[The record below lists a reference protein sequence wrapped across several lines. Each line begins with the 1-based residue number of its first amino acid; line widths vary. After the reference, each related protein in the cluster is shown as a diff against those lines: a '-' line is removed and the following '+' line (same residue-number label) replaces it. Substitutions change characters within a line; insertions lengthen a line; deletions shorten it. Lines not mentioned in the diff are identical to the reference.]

1 MQHDQVQKDEPPK
14 RKQLSAKIMNN
25 IFVWSFKMAAN
36 DLEPGMVEAVAG
48 EDRVRFNIREG
59 GFFIFDHP
67 LAKMDDLSH
76 QFVAAVLVEFE
87 WVFKTSF
94 DFHMF
99 VNKARPFFP
108 RQETGKLSLKM
119 ELAMFSDTALALK
132 EPWLVKRCNM
142 PHGWDQGMTKT
153 LFVWTEAVEVL
164 QQISNSLHIKM
175 ILYQP
180 YRDFGTLRMATQ
192 TLRSTTVTLKV
203 DLIDENW
210 NKSGNAEFY
219 KAMAAFA
226 ITGMEMDDVHE
237 QRRQQMTNAQLTWHI
252 NRGCTGIR
260 YLAILIPKPDNRGTE
275 TGPEG

>member
-1 MQHDQVQKDEPPK
+1 
-14 RKQLSAKIMNN
+14 
-25 IFVWSFKMAAN
+25 MAAN

-48 EDRVRFNIREG
+48 EDRVRFHIREG

-76 QFVAAVLVEFE
+76 QFVTAVLVEFE

-94 DFHMF
+94 EFHMF

-153 LFVWTEAVEVL
+153 LMVWTEAVEVL

-175 ILYQP
+175 ILHQP
-180 YRDFGTLRMATQ
+180 YRDFGMLRVATQ
-192 TLRSTTVTLKV
+192 TLRSTNVTLELE
-203 DLIDENW
+203 LIEENW
-210 NKSGNAEFY
+210 EKSENAEFY
-219 KAMAAFA
+219 KAMASFA
-226 ITGMEMDDVHE
+226 ITGIEMDDVHE
-237 QRRQQMTNAQLTWHI
+237 QRRQQMTNDQLTWHI
-252 NRGCTGIR
+252 DRGCRGIR
-260 YLAILIPKPDNRGTE
+260 YLTILIPKPDNRETE
-275 TGPEG
+275 TGTEG